1 MRSSA
6 RYFAIEIIAIQVIS
20 TWAPARFVPEFE
32 EIVRLS
38 MCVLKRCSFGLVALW
53 LACLASLAAAAER
66 PKVGLVLGGGGARG
80 AAHIGALE
88 ELARM
93 RIPVD
98 CVAGTSM
105 GALVAGVW
113 VAGMDPATMRREMGK
128 ADWNDLFQDN
138 PGYGDVN
145 YRSKRLSQRY
155 LPGSET
161 GITELGAVTPP
172 GVVSGQKIKL
182 FFNQLVHADTGERN
196 IDMLPLPLSIVA
208 TDIGSG
214 ERVVFR
220 DGSLTLAMRASMS
233 VPGLM
238 APLEYRGRKL
248 VDGGLVDNLPV
259 QEVRDRCG
267 AQVVIAVNVGSPLL
281 KASDISGLLS
291 ISAQMVSI
299 LTEQNVTQSLA
310 KLTPRDIYIKPD
322 LQGLTAS
329 DFNRSGEAAD
339 RGRAAVQ
346 AMAAQLQSLAVDEPT
361 YAAWRKRWTPP
372 SMPLQAVDAIEI
384 NGLHTV
390 NAAAVSRYMEQKVGE
405 TLDVAHLNRDLLRA
419 YGDGYYERVDYSLV
433 REGNRNVLRIM
444 PVEKSWG
451 PDYLR
456 LGVNLNS
463 SLTGGSSFS
472 VRSAYQKTWMN
483 PLGAELLLSAE
494 LGSNTGA
501 GVDFYQPL
509 DPAQR
514 SFVDAALSV
523 RRETAA
529 LFKDDQ
535 RISEYRNNVAR
546 LDLSAGVSIGLIGQA
561 RLGWREERQEVKVE
575 TGIAL
580 LPTDPLR
587 TSGLL
592 ATIELDQKNQLYIAT
607 SGWSARGTLFES
619 ANHDYNRVTLA
630 LDGNY
635 QIQDWVLG
643 LRGTYAGSVHGSL
656 PPQDLAKLGGF
667 LNLSGFATDQ
677 LAGDKVSYAHMRA
690 ERIFGRMP
698 LGLRGDLRL
707 GLALEAGRVGD
718 PLSEPNRTGVLNSAV
733 IYMRGETPF
742 GPAYLGLGR
751 SSSGPV
757 NAYFFIGTP

>member
-1 MRSSA
+1 MLLLKSCRLW
-6 RYFAIEIIAIQVIS
+6 AI
-20 TWAPARFVPEFE
+20 
-32 EIVRLS
+32 
-38 MCVLKRCSFGLVALW
+38 
-53 LACLASLAAAAER
+53 ACLAASAPLWAGAADR

-80 AAHIGALE
+80 AAHIGVLE
-88 ELARM
+88 ELERL

-105 GALVAGVW
+105 GALIAGAW
-113 VAGMDPATMRREMGK
+113 AAGMDPTTMRREMGK

-196 IDMLPLPLSIVA
+196 IELLPLPVSIIA

-214 ERVVFR
+214 DRVVFR

-238 APLEYRGRKL
+238 APLEYRGLKL

-281 KASDISGLLS
+281 KSSDISGLLS

-310 KLTPRDIYIKPD
+310 KLTPTDIYIKPNLD
-322 LQGLTAS
+322 GLAAS
-329 DFNRSGEAAD
+329 DFDRSGDAAD
-339 RGRAAVQ
+339 RGRT
-346 AMAAQLQSLAVDEPT
+346 AAQESAELLQSLSVDERS
-361 YAAWRKRWTPP
+361 YAAWRKRWTPQ
-372 SMPLQAVDAIEI
+372 SLPLQAVDAIEI
-384 NGLHTV
+384 AGLRTV
-390 NAAAVSRYMEQKVGE
+390 NAAAVSRYVEQKVGE
-405 TLDVAHLNRDLLRA
+405 SLDVSKLNRDLLRA
-419 YGDGYYERVDYSLV
+419 YGDGYYERVDYTLV
-433 REGNRNVLRIM
+433 REGDRNVLRIL
-444 PVEKSWG
+444 PIEKSWG

-463 SLTGGSSFS
+463 SLSGGSSFS
-472 VRSAYQKTWMN
+472 VRTAYQKTWMN
-483 PLGAELLLSAE
+483 PLGAELLMSAE
-494 LGSNTGA
+494 LGSNTGI

-514 SFVDAALSV
+514 YFVDAAASV
-523 RRETAA
+523 RRESAA

-546 LDLSAGVSIGLIGQA
+546 FDFSAGRNIGLVGQA
-561 RLGWREERQEVKVE
+561 RLGWREERQEVKIE
-575 TGIAL
+575 TGVPL

-587 TSGLL
+587 ISGLL
-592 ATIELDQKNQLYIAT
+592 ATLELDQKNQLYIST
-607 SGWSARGTLFES
+607 SGWSARGTWFES
-619 ANHDYNRVTLA
+619 AEHDYNRMTVA

-635 QIQDWVLG
+635 QIKDWVLG
-643 LRGTYAGSVHGSL
+643 LRGSYAGSTHGSL

-667 LNLSGFATDQ
+667 LNLSGFANDQ
-677 LAGDKVSYAHMRA
+677 LAGDKVSYVHMRA

-698 LGLRGDLRL
+698 LGLRGDLRV
-707 GLALEAGRVGD
+707 GLALEAGRVGE

-733 IYMRGETPF
+733 IYVRGETPF

-751 SSSGPV
+751 SSSGPI